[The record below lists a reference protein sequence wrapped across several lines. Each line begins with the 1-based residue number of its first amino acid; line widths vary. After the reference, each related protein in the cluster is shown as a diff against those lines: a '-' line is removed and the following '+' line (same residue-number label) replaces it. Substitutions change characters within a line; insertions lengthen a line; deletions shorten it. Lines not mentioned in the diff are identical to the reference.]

1 MLGVDEILEKEEQ
14 YKTIR
19 LNNEEIRLIEIAIAN
34 EILEINRTLNNEDNI
49 SEYNSIDLE
58 TRKSDYCKIL
68 NILKYLER

>member
-19 LNNEEIRLIEIAIAN
+19 LNNEEIRLVEIAIAN
-34 EILEINRTLNNEDNI
+34 EILEINKTLNNEDNI
-49 SEYNSIDLE
+49 SEYKSIDLE
-58 TRKSDYCKIL
+58 IRKSDYCKIL

>member
-49 SEYNSIDLE
+49 SEYKNIDLE
-58 TRKSDYCKIL
+58 TRKSDYCEIL
-68 NILKYLER
+68 SILKYLER

>member
-1 MLGVDEILEKEEQ
+1 VLGVDEILEKEEQ

>member
-19 LNNEEIRLIEIAIAN
+19 LNKEEIRLVEIAIAN
-34 EILEINRTLNNEDNI
+34 EILEINRTLNNEDII
-49 SEYNSIDLE
+49 SEYESIDLE

>member
-19 LNNEEIRLIEIAIAN
+19 LNNEEIRLVEIAIAN

-49 SEYNSIDLE
+49 SEYKNIDLE
-58 TRKSDYCKIL
+58 TRKSDYCEIL
-68 NILKYLER
+68 SILKYLER

>member
-19 LNNEEIRLIEIAIAN
+19 LNKEEIRLVEIAIAN

-49 SEYNSIDLE
+49 SEYKSIDLE